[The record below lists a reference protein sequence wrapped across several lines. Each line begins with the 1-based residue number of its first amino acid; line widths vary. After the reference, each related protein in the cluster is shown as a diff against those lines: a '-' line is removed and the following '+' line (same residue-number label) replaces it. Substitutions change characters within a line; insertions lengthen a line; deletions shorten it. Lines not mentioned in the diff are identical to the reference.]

1 MRFMSNLL
9 QADEDEP
16 TEGGTNHR
24 HHDVMSPPCSGNA
37 IRRSCAK
44 PSTGTVMRI
53 GIVSE
58 TYPPEINGVALT
70 VHSLATGL
78 AQRGHSIDL
87 IRPRQSTALEDE
99 PGIEVTS
106 VRGGALPRY
115 PGLRFG
121 LPAGRSLRKHWRQRR
136 PDAIYVATEGPLGW
150 SAVRAANRLG
160 IPVSSGFHTRFD
172 SYADHYGVGLLT
184 PLVRGYLSRFHQRS
198 RATLVPTDA
207 LARELQA
214 MGISN
219 TRLLRRAVDTTLFHP
234 RHRDEALR
242 AGWGVAPSVPVVL
255 YVGRIAAEKN
265 LDLAVRAFRA
275 LQKQLPEA
283 RYVWVGDGPAR
294 AALQAAQPD
303 FIFAGVQRGEALARH
318 YASADMFPFPS
329 LSETFGNVIV
339 EALAAGLPVVA
350 YAEGAAREHLKN
362 GVNGY
367 CIESGNEAAFIDA
380 TCRVGSNPALIRH
393 MGRAAHAG
401 MAGLSPHAVIQDF
414 EDLLREMAEEN
425 LHEDFA
431 AIAHA

>member
-1 MRFMSNLL
+1 
-9 QADEDEP
+9 
-16 TEGGTNHR
+16 
-24 HHDVMSPPCSGNA
+24 
-37 IRRSCAK
+37 
-44 PSTGTVMRI
+44 MRI

-70 VHSLATGL
+70 VHGL
-78 AQRGHSIDL
+78 AAGLAKRGHSIDL
-87 IRPRQSTALEDE
+87 IRPRQSTSLENE
-99 PGIEVTS
+99 PGIDVTS

-121 LPAGRSLRKHWRQRR
+121 LPAGRTLRKHWGQQR

-150 SAVRAANRLG
+150 SAVRAAKRLG

-172 SYADHYGVGLLT
+172 SYANHYGVGLLT

-198 RATLVPTDA
+198 GATLVPTDA
-207 LARELQA
+207 LVRELQA
-214 MGISN
+214 MGIPN
-219 TRLLRRAVDTTLFHP
+219 ARLLRRAVDTQLFHP

-242 AGWGVAPSVPVVL
+242 ASWGVAPNVPVVL

-275 LQKQLPEA
+275 LQQQLPAA

-294 AALQAAQPD
+294 AALEAAHPD
-303 FIFAGVQRGEALARH
+303 FIFVGVQRNDALARH

-401 MAGLSPHAVIQDF
+401 MAGLSPNAVIQDF
-414 EDLLREMAEEN
+414 EALLREMAEDN
-425 LHEDFA
+425 LHEDLTV
-431 AIAHA
+431 IAHA